1 MDCLI
6 VVDAWE
12 SCSESDLDIYPY
24 LGIETKIFGQY
35 LNHMLTMIRPHCEV
49 FHHADG
55 RPIMKEIDVK
65 QDIVINNMT
74 QLPSFDHY
82 YFCGFHLGRCIYKKM
97 KQLNKNNIGVVM
109 NMSMIFPEDVY
120 KDKISELE
128 SNNGYMYSH
137 AGGFEKCAIHYF

>member
-1 MDCLI
+1 MNCLI

-12 SCSESDLDIYPY
+12 FCLKSDLKLYPY
-24 LGIETKIFGQY
+24 LSTETKLFGQY
-35 LNHMLTMIRPHCEV
+35 INHMLTMIRPNCKV
-49 FHHADG
+49 FHNASG

-65 QDIVINNMT
+65 QDTIIYDMD

-82 YFCGFHLGRCIYKKM
+82 YFCCFHLGRCIYKKM

-109 NMSMIFPEDVY
+109 NMSMIFPEDFY
-120 KDKISELE
+120 KHKISELE

-137 AGGFEKCAIHYF
+137 KGGFEKCSINY